1 MPTSAAAPR
10 TRRDRHDRPHRHES
24 FAGRPDVMLLRS
36 VLVYRRAWWEILSG
50 LFEPLFYLV
59 ILGNGMGALL
69 KEDSGPLGAGYAAFI
84 APGLL
89 AASAMNGAVYDT
101 TMGIFF
107 KLRHARLYEALMAT
121 PLGLLDIALGEILW
135 AALRGA
141 AYGTV
146 FIGVMAALGLVSS
159 PWAIAV
165 PAAAFVVALGF
176 AALGLAAT
184 TCMRTWQ
191 DTQFVRLVTVPLLMF
206 STTFYPLSVYP
217 GPVQAIVRAT
227 PLYQAIELMR
237 GLVDGHV
244 GPSLLGHL
252 GYFAAVLALGL
263 LVATRRL
270 NRLLI
275 H

>member
-10 TRRDRHDRPHRHES
+10 TRRNRHES
-24 FAGRPDVMLLRS
+24 FAGRPGVILLRS

-69 KEDSGPLGAGYAAFI
+69 KDSPGPLGAGYAAFI

-107 KLRHARLYEALMAT
+107 KLRHARLYEALMTT
-121 PLGLLDIALGEILW
+121 PLGLLDIALGEVLW

-146 FIGVMAALGLVSS
+146 FIGVMAALGLVPS
-159 PWAIAV
+159 PWAVAV

-176 AALGLAAT
+176 GALGLAAT
-184 TCMRTWQ
+184 TFMRTWQ

-206 STTFYPLSVYP
+206 STTFYPISVYP
-217 GPVQAIVRAT
+217 QPIQWIVRVT

-237 GLVDGHV
+237 GLVGGHV
-244 GPSLLGHL
+244 EASLLVHL
-252 GYFAAVLALGL
+252 GYFAAALGLGL